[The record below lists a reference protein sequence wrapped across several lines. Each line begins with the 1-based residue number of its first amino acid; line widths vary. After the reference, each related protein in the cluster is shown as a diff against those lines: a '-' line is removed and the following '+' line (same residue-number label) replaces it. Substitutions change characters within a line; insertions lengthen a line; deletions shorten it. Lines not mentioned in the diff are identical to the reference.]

1 MTDVFEG
8 WGGAFPD
15 RKPLEPD
22 DRISLIS
29 HPDGR
34 QLLSIIKSVRR
45 DDGVYECVATN
56 PIATIT
62 TSCTLSVAC
71 K

>member
-1 MTDVFEG
+1 M
-8 WGGAFPD
+8 
-15 RKPLEPD
+15 D
-22 DRISLIS
+22 DRVNLIS

-34 QLLSIIKSVRR
+34 QLLTIMKSSRK
-45 DDGVYECVATN
+45 DDGVYECIATN

-62 TSCTLSVAC
+62 TSCTLSIAC